1 MTDYEDE
8 DWGDSPAALVSYGNP
23 PVSMYQQVTTK
34 IPPTFNGMTSWF
46 AYEEAID
53 DWCDVTELEPE
64 KRGPALRNRL
74 EGEAA
79 VYKPLLDRD
88 QLRDAQHGVRYF
100 KTALRPHF
108 VKSSQSVFLWR
119 FFQLFKA
126 HRGAQ
131 DMLRWI
137 GRLSVLR
144 KRIGEAWM
152 DLFIPVPAQDQN
164 FINNVL
170 RPLARQ
176 QLLANGIQPP
186 GAFDPFQVLDGGDI
200 EAALDQHNAQ
210 LRAEHMERFPIS
222 DTAARENVLDIG
234 FARFQYPRLYIPTR
248 ARHLHGT
255 VLRTEIITGQSQPSL
270 WTHFTQFLRTG
281 RRRNGR
287 SYWLL
292 GRRR

>member
-1 MTDYEDE
+1 MTETHEED

-23 PVSMYQQVTTK
+23 PMNMYQQISTK
-34 IPPTFNGMTSWF
+34 VPPAFSGTTSWF

-53 DWCDVTELEPE
+53 DWCDITELERE

-88 QLRDAQHGVRYF
+88 LLRHPLDGVKYF
-100 KTALRPHF
+100 KSSLRPHF

-126 HRGAQ
+126 HRGSQ

-152 DLFIPVPAQDQN
+152 DLYTPTLQTEAGFVQN
-164 FINNVL
+164 IL

-176 QLLANGIQPP
+176 QLADNGIQVP
-186 GAFDPFQVLDGGDI
+186 GVFDPFQVLSQVDVDNAL
-200 EAALDQHNAQ
+200 EALNTQ
-210 LRAEHMERFPIS
+210 LRQEHQDRFPIS
-222 DTAARENVLDIG
+222 DNLFALITTCLADLNEQQRERMSSTLAPVVAAFR
-234 FARFQYPRLYIPTR
+234 PIPTR
-248 ARHLHGT
+248 WSGMF
-255 VLRTEIITGQSQPSL
+255 S
-270 WTHFTQFLRTG
+270 
-281 RRRNGR
+281 
-287 SYWLL
+287 
-292 GRRR
+292 